1 MIFCNRVFAG
11 QSSGRITRCRRV
23 TSPRKPEAAPLSFGG
38 PNRVDLRLRR
48 LPKIPFLGAKLV
60 NLPEAPAR
68 TGATHQDTG
77 AIYTWSHF
85 LKQTKTQSYR
95 PQARFVVSVCK
106 YTVLATLLFPLLT
119 FAQQRWRNTSGS
131 VSIDSPANG
140 ATVSSPVALSA
151 TTSGATPSSILV
163 YDNGSLILR
172 KYGVST
178 ITAPLTL
185 TPGSHAITV
194 QATENRSGRV
204 SATAN
209 VIVAD
214 QGASA
219 GSGTPDPPA
228 SSGGGSSSSTT
239 VAAQISGDMTG
250 ANEGHPH
257 GVPLSYDW
265 ANGPAMSEGN
275 NSEGQQAMTAWGVV
289 YEGAQGNPA
298 TNTRVNI
305 RNVQSWFLSKSKG
318 TWTMIQN
325 TSTPDGDAYVED
337 FSGDSNKP
345 ADIRREAD
353 GTISVTAGGGYN
365 FHFYPSPRA
374 SLDPNDIGGIVT
386 IFEARLIVGNP
397 SGPDDRSTA
406 VYLAGAGGDYYPSLT
421 GSWPGNTDYN
431 PGIAVGKEKYVKTY
445 WRSFAMS
452 TVPAAQL
459 TQNPPPIDL
468 TGIEP

>member
-1 MIFCNRVFAG
+1 MQF
-11 QSSGRITRCRRV
+11 
-23 TSPRKPEAAPLSFGG
+23 
-38 PNRVDLRLRR
+38 
-48 LPKIPFLGAKLV
+48 
-60 NLPEAPAR
+60 
-68 TGATHQDTG
+68 
-77 AIYTWSHF
+77 
-85 LKQTKTQSYR
+85 YR
-95 PQARFVVSVCK
+95 PQARFVISVSK

-119 FAQQRWRNTSGS
+119 FAQPRWRNAGAS
-131 VSIDSPANG
+131 VSIQSPANG
-140 ATVSSPVALSA
+140 ATVTSPVALSA
-151 TTSGATPSSILV
+151 TTSGATPQSILV

-178 ITAPLTL
+178 VTAPLTL

-204 SATAN
+204 SATTN

-214 QGASA
+214 QGAS
-219 GSGTPDPPA
+219 SDPPPVN
-228 SSGGGSSSSTT
+228 SGGGSGSGDTGSGSAASGS
-239 VAAQISGDMTG
+239 VAAQISGDMSG

-257 GVPLSYDW
+257 GVPLSYDF
-265 ANGPAMSEGN
+265 ANGPVMSEGN
-275 NSEGQQAMTAWGVV
+275 NAQGQQAMTAWGIV
-289 YEGAQGNPA
+289 YVGSQGNPA

-305 RNVQSWFLSKSKG
+305 RNVQAWFLSKSKG

-325 TSTPDGDAYVED
+325 TSNPDGAAYVED

-345 ADIRREAD
+345 ADIRREPD

-374 SLDPNDIGGIVT
+374 SINPNDIGGIVT
-386 IFEARLIVGNP
+386 IFDARLIVGDP
-397 SGPDDRSTA
+397 SGADDRSSA

-421 GSWPGNTDYN
+421 GSWAGNTDYN
-431 PGIAVGKEKYVKTY
+431 PAIAGGKLKYVKTY

-452 TVPAAQL
+452 TVPASQL
-459 TQNPPPIDL
+459 AQNPPPIDL